1 MHPVKITLLMLF
13 TLWNSEMA
21 LAQRPAQNPEKQMQQ
36 VLKSVQLDSDQ
47 KVKVRQIRE
56 SSRKQLQALRDEL
69 AKKRQALDEQLD
81 SNAEDAAI
89 RQAFQN
95 LQNTRAALEKARF
108 ERMLAIR
115 SVLSESQRSAFQQVR
130 QRTRAAH
137 RGPGSS
143 ATRRE

>member
-1 MHPVKITLLMLF
+1 MRPVRITLLMLF
-13 TLWNSEMA
+13 ALWNSEMA
-21 LAQRPAQNPEKQMQQ
+21 LAQRPAQNPEKQIQE
-36 VLKSVQLDSDQ
+36 VLKTVHLDHEQ

-56 SSRKQLQALRDEL
+56 SSRNRLQTLRDEMDR
-69 AKKRQALDEQLD
+69 KKQALDDQLD
-81 SNAEDAAI
+81 QNAEDEAV

-115 SVLSESQRSAFQQVR
+115 AVLSDQQRAAFQSLR
-130 QRTRAAH
+130 QKERAAN
-137 RGPGSS
+137 RMQGPN